1 MNPDIFKTQFN
12 HVYIIVTPV
21 SQDGGKEATRKL
33 VFFFFRPFFRSLS
46 LLIHT
51 LFQLVLDYKIE
62 VAVKGLSGF
71 MPLIPTPSV
80 LPVDEAAKWILLK
93 CVNGEVSAMLA
104 KDLRLKM
111 KRTRVQTLESWNREH
126 AGSSHDSVH
135 ILNRKK

>member
-1 MNPDIFKTQFN
+1 M
-12 HVYIIVTPV
+12 
-21 SQDGGKEATRKL
+21 SL
-33 VFFFFRPFFRSLS
+33 FFFSFRPFFRS

-111 KRTRVQTLESWNREH
+111 KRTRVQTLESGNREH